1 MKKHYVFLKKNDL
14 LSKVGDGKDEFDTYI
29 RNNVDDVI
37 QWTGPEI
44 EDSLNN
50 GGVEEGDPLVVELLD
65 NSNEWVTCDGN
76 RDIIYTQKMID
87 KSDTFSV
94 DFGNCIIYFKN
105 ETNLNNDEREKAGE
119 RLSSAFKNIL
129 ENTQFKGFCLNFFTN
144 GNIGIQNPL

>member
-1 MKKHYVFLKKNDL
+1 MEKYYVFLKKDDL

-29 RNNVDDVI
+29 MNNVDDVI

-76 RDIIYTQKMID
+76 GDIIYTQKMID

-105 ETNLNNDEREKAGE
+105 ETNLNNDERDLIK
-119 RLSSAFKNIL
+119 
-129 ENTQFKGFCLNFFTN
+129 
-144 GNIGIQNPL
+144 